1 MTWTY
6 AGSPGTSTAAERRDY
21 VRFQLGD
28 TVSGAN
34 PTLTDEEIAAMLSI
48 ASNSVP
54 LATLACGQAL
64 LARLAQQADFTRS
77 KVSVSAS
84 QRFKALERLIAK
96 LEADTFASAAAA
108 PYAGGT
114 SKADKQTMRD
124 DTDAVQP
131 PFSRDDDVFPPLG
144 NDPLPTLVP

>member
-6 AGSPGTSTAAERRDY
+6 AGTPGTSTAAERRDY
-21 VRFQLGD
+21 VRFNLGD
-28 TVSGAN
+28 TVSGAD
-34 PTLTDEEIAAMLSI
+34 PTLSDEEIAAMLSM

-54 LATLACGQAL
+54 LATLSSAQGL
-64 LARLAQQADFTRS
+64 LARFAQQADFTRS

-96 LEADTFASAAAA
+96 LEADSFASASAG

-114 SKADKQTMRD
+114 SKADKDTMRD

-131 PFSRDDDVFPPLG
+131 PFSRDDYVFPPLG
-144 NDPLPTLVP
+144 DNPLPTLVP